1 MPSLLMIGLGS
12 FGYHVVRTL
21 SNSDF
26 FVTAIDSDVAKVEA
40 VKTYVQEPMVGD
52 ATQLETLRE
61 LSIRDYDYVVVS
73 LGDRLDTSILTC
85 LHLHDLQAKN
95 IVVKV
100 NDVEHARVLREF
112 HVSRVIFPEREAAE
126 DLAHTIADLNVLH
139 SVAVT
144 EGFTLV
150 ELAVPSKFEGKKL
163 SELDLPRNFGVQ
175 VVLIH
180 QHVPEETILPRADF
194 VLKSSDT
201 LAIIGS
207 DEAIRR
213 VQNEF

>member
-12 FGYHVVRTL
+12 FGYHFVRTL

-26 FVTAIDSDVAKVEA
+26 YVAAIDTDNERVES
-40 VKTYVQEPMVGD
+40 VKTFVQRPMIGD
-52 ATQLETLRE
+52 ATQVETLRE
-61 LSIRDYDYVVVS
+61 LGVQDYDYVVVS
-73 LGDRLDTSILTC
+73 LGDRLDASILTC
-85 LHLHDLQAKN
+85 LHLRDLHAKN
-95 IVVKV
+95 IIVKAA
-100 NDVEHARVLREF
+100 DEDHSRVLREF

-150 ELAVPSKFEGKKL
+150 ELAVPSQFEGKKL
-163 SELDLPRNFGVQ
+163 SELDLPRRFGVQ

-180 QHVPEETILPRADF
+180 QHVPEETVLPRADF

-213 VQNEF
+213 IQAEF

>member
-1 MPSLLMIGLGS
+1 MIGLGS
-12 FGYHVVRTL
+12 FGYHVVRSL
-21 SNSDF
+21 SNTDF
-26 FVTAIDSDVAKVEA
+26 FVTAIDLDVTKVEA
-40 VKTYVQEPMVGD
+40 VKTYAQKPMVGD
-52 ATQLETLRE
+52 ASQLETLRE
-61 LSIRDYDYVVVS
+61 LSIQDYDYVIVS

-85 LHLHDLQAKN
+85 LHLRDLHAKN
-95 IVVKV
+95 IIVKV
-100 NDVEHARVLREF
+100 NDVEHARVLQEF

-126 DLAHTIADLNVLH
+126 DIAHTISDLNVLH

-150 ELAVPSKFEGKKL
+150 ELAVPSKFEGKML
-163 SELDLPRNFGVQ
+163 RELDLPRTFGVQ

-180 QHVPEETILPRADF
+180 QHIPEETILPRADF

-213 VQNEF
+213 LQAEF